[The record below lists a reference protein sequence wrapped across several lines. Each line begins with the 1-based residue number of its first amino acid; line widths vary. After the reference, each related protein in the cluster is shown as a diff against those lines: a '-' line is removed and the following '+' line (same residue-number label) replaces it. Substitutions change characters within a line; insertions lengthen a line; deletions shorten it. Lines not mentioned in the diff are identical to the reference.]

1 MWNAE
6 AELLTFFAFTVVLG
20 AVVFGGT
27 TLGYFLD
34 KRREDPPRSELEGSR
49 SATAPEARR
58 ADPEPDRSRSAN
70 ARDQAIVAPGT
81 RDR

>member
-34 KRREDPPRSELEGSR
+34 KRREDPPRLEPERSR

-58 ADPEPDRSRSAN
+58 TDPKPDQLRSAN
-70 ARDQAIVAPGT
+70 ARGQAYVAPGAP
-81 RDR
+81 DR